1 MTLSDTVYEKLR
13 ADIVQGRFPPL
24 QPLRLEQ
31 LKREYGVGFS
41 PLREALNRLQGERL
55 VVAAAQRGFR
65 VRSLSVAEMWDA
77 VESRILIEV
86 EALRRSIRHGDDDW
100 EAQLVAS
107 FHALS
112 LIVKRLEAAQADE
125 AALEELERRHRE
137 FHLALIS
144 ACGSDW
150 LLDFSAKLNTET
162 DRYRALALRSATLG
176 RDRDVG
182 AEHKAILDAA
192 LDRDAERAAELL
204 SAHYRDTG
212 RFLDQVLRGEGG
224 QTAPAPAPKPAV

>member
-55 VVAAAQRGFR
+55 VVSVAQRGFR
-65 VRSLSVAEMWDA
+65 VRSLSVEEMWDA
-77 VESRILIEV
+77 VDSRIFVEA
-86 EALRRSIRHGDDDW
+86 EALRRSVRQGGDDW

-112 LIVKRLEAAQADE
+112 LTVRRLETAEADE
-125 AALEELERRHRE
+125 AAMDALERRHRE

-144 ACGSDW
+144 ACGSAW
-150 LLDFSAKLNTET
+150 LMDFAAKLNTET
-162 DRYRALALRSATLG
+162 ERYRVLALRSATL
-176 RDRDVG
+176 RRERDVS

-192 LDRDAERAAELL
+192 LDRDADRAAALL
-204 SAHYRDTG
+204 AAHYRETG
-212 RFLDQVLRGEGG
+212 HFLEQVLKD
-224 QTAPAPAPKPAV
+224 AAAVTS

>member
-1 MTLSDTVYEKLR
+1 MTLSDTVYERLR

-55 VVAAAQRGFR
+55 VVSAAQRGFR
-65 VRSLSVAEMWDA
+65 VRSLSVEEMWDA
-77 VESRILIEV
+77 VESRILIET
-86 EALRRSIRHGDDDW
+86 EALRRSIDRGGDDW

-112 LIVKRLEAAQADE
+112 LIVSRLGTGGADE
-125 AALEELERRHRE
+125 AALAELEQRHRD
-137 FHLALIS
+137 FHRALIS
-144 ACGSDW
+144 ACGSAW
-150 LLDFSAKLNTET
+150 LLDCAANLNTET
-162 DRYRALALRSATLG
+162 ERYRVLALRSATL
-176 RDRDVG
+176 RRERDVG

-192 LDRDAERAAELL
+192 LDRDAERATDLL
-204 SAHYRDTG
+204 DAHYRETG
-212 RFLDQVLRGEGG
+212 HFLERVLRDAE
-224 QTAPAPAPKPAV
+224 TAAS

>member
-55 VVAAAQRGFR
+55 VVSVAQRGFR
-65 VRSLSVAEMWDA
+65 VRSLSVEEMWDA
-77 VESRILIEV
+77 VDSRIFIEA
-86 EALRRSIRHGDDDW
+86 EALRRSVRQGGDDW

-112 LIVKRLEAAQADE
+112 LIVRRLETAEADE
-125 AALEELERRHRE
+125 AAMDALERRHRE

-144 ACGSDW
+144 ACGSAW
-150 LLDFSAKLNTET
+150 LMDFAAKLNTET
-162 DRYRALALRSATLG
+162 ERYRVLALRSATL
-176 RDRDVG
+176 RRERDVS

-192 LDRDAERAAELL
+192 LDRDADRAAALL
-204 SAHYRDTG
+204 AAHYRETG
-212 RFLDQVLRGEGG
+212 HFLEQVLKD
-224 QTAPAPAPKPAV
+224 AAAVTS